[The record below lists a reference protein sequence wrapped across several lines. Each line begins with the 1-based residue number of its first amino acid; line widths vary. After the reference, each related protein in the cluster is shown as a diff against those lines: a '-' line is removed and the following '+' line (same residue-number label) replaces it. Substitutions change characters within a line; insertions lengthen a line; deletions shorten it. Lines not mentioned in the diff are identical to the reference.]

1 MQRQLFA
8 CALIAGTIVVGTAV
22 SSADAGLI
30 LYGDFA
36 GSTVDYLNVNE
47 SSDTDPGPLFGA
59 PTVTGDSLTFN
70 NMSFSSSAAGMGGA
84 DISTGILNT
93 TIDAHDGN
101 AIHALSFRESG
112 SYTLSGLINDAF
124 AAVAAAVIINV
135 LEVDGMA
142 VDPIGINTLMMY
154 TPSGG
159 SFSIGEDGAGS
170 NLWEG
175 MLDLNL
181 DALLSSRGVTGSAT
195 RLSLTITNTL
205 SAASMA
211 ETAASI
217 SKKSLSIRVVPA
229 PPTAL
234 LLLLGAAGSRRR
246 RRVD

>member
-1 MQRQLFA
+1 
-8 CALIAGTIVVGTAV
+8 
-22 SSADAGLI
+22 
-30 LYGDFA
+30 
-36 GSTVDYLNVNE
+36 
-47 SSDTDPGPLFGA
+47 
-59 PTVTGDSLTFN
+59 
-70 NMSFSSSAAGMGGA
+70 MSFSSSAAGMGGA
-84 DISTGILNT
+84 DVSTGILNT
-93 TIDAHDGN
+93 TIDARDGN

-112 SYTLSGLINDAF
+112 SYTLSGLVNDAF

-142 VDPIGINTLMMY
+142 VDPIGINTLMLY

-159 SFSIGEDGAGS
+159 SYSIGEDGAGS
-170 NLWEG
+170 SLWEG
-175 MLDLNL
+175 MLDLDL

-234 LLLLGAAGSRRR
+234 LLLLGAAGVRR